1 MNARLLLLL
10 ARGPLAANRLRAA
23 LTLAAVAL
31 GVALAGAVHTIHTS
45 ALAEIDHAAR
55 TLAGSADVQVRG
67 PRNGFDD
74 ALFAAIA
81 SRPEVAAASPVLEID
96 ATTSRGERLRIVGID
111 ALRASRLQPAFLSD
125 TARTGAAE
133 VGTLLE
139 SDSLWLAPAA
149 AARLAAKP
157 GDDVPVA
164 TPSGPVKLHVAGILP
179 GLAGGGDVAA
189 MDIAGAQWRFG
200 RIGSLSRIDLRL
212 RSGVDAASFKRML
225 AATLPA
231 GLVVETPATA
241 SQRAADIS
249 RAYRV
254 NLDALSLVAL
264 ATGAFL
270 VFSTLALQAARRR
283 QEFALLRAL
292 GVTRRGVAA
301 LLVMDGA
308 ALGVAGGALGTGL
321 GMLLSR
327 ELLARLGADLGAG
340 FFSTAT
346 PAFAPDPVA
355 LGAIAA
361 LGLAMSIAGSLWV
374 ASAVGRI
381 DVAEAL
387 RDRAIDLPGSQAS
400 AWPALLLAAAG
411 VPLLFLPS
419 IAELPVAGYA
429 AIALWLAASVAAVA
443 PACRWLLARAA
454 PRRSPIAALAVAQV
468 RDLPG
473 HLAASVA
480 GIVVSVALCVAMA
493 IMIFSFRVSVES
505 WLGGVVR
512 ADLYVDAG
520 APGGDAIFT
529 KEAQQRAAALEGVAR
544 VEALRF
550 DRLALSAGGAPFTLV
565 ARPVDESVLAGFD
578 AEPRSLPP
586 PGGETPV
593 WISEAARDLQG
604 WHVGSRIEIPL
615 AGRRVPVRIVGMI
628 RDFARTWGAM
638 IMPLDR
644 YRALT
649 GDTGANELGIFVVPG
664 ADREAVQRRLREALD
679 RSGAIQLED
688 AASLKRLSLEIFD
701 RSFAVTYALE
711 AIAILIGLTG
721 VTSSFAA
728 LAWSRRREF
737 GVLRFLGLT
746 RGQVLELLALEGA
759 AAGAVGA
766 VIGLACGAAVSGVL
780 VKVVNR
786 QSFHWSLDIHWPV
799 ATLAA
804 LVAAIVALCA
814 LGARVSG
821 AYAVRGE
828 AVLAVK
834 DDA

>member
-1 MNARLLLLL
+1 VNLRLLALLV
-10 ARGPLAANRLRAA
+10 RGPLAANRLRAA

-31 GVALAGAVHTIHTS
+31 GVALAGAVHTVHTS

-55 TLAGSADVQVRG
+55 TLAGSADLQVRG

-74 ALFAAIA
+74 ALFAAVA

-96 ATTSRGERLRIVGID
+96 ATTARGARLRIVGID

-125 TARTGAAE
+125 PARSGAAE

-139 SDSLWLAPAA
+139 SDALWLAPAA
-149 AARLAAKP
+149 AARLGAKP
-157 GDDVPVA
+157 GDEVKVA
-164 TPSGPVKLHVAGILP
+164 APAGAAALHVAGILP
-179 GLAGGGDVAA
+179 GLAGAGDLAA
-189 MDIAGAQWRFG
+189 MDIAAAQWRFA
-200 RIGSLSRIDLRL
+200 RIGVISRIDLRL
-212 RSGVDAASFKRML
+212 RPGVDAAAFTQRL
-225 AATLPA
+225 AAALPP
-231 GLVVETPATA
+231 GLVVEAPAA
-241 SQRAADIS
+241 VSQRAADVS

-270 VFSTLALQAARRR
+270 VFSTLALAAARRR

-292 GVTRRGVAA
+292 GLTRRGLAA
-301 LLVMDGA
+301 LLVVEGA
-308 ALGVAGGALGTGL
+308 ALGVVGGALGTIL
-321 GMLLSR
+321 GILASR
-327 ELLARLGADLGAG
+327 ELLARVGADLGAG

-346 PAFAPDPVA
+346 PAFTPDPVA

-374 ASAVGRI
+374 ANAVGRI

-387 RDRAIDLPGSQAS
+387 RDRAIELPAS
-400 AWPALLLAAAG
+400 SARAWPALLLAAAG
-411 VPLLFLPS
+411 VPLLFLPPV
-419 IAELPVAGYA
+419 AELPLGGYL
-429 AIALWLAASVAAVA
+429 AIALWLAAAVAAVS
-443 PACRWLLARAA
+443 PTCRWLLAHAA
-454 PRRSPIAALAVAQV
+454 PPRSPIAALAVAQV
-468 RDLPG
+468 RHLPG

-493 IMIFSFRVSVES
+493 IMVFSFRVSVAS
-505 WLGGVVR
+505 WLTGVVR

-520 APGGDAIFT
+520 VPGGDTLFD
-529 KEAQQRAAALEGVAR
+529 EAAQRRVAALEGVAR

-550 DRLALSAGGAPFTLV
+550 DRLALSAGGPPFTLV

-578 AEPRSLPP
+578 AEPRTLPAA
-586 PGGETPV
+586 GEEIPV

-604 WHVGSRIEIPL
+604 WRVGSRIAIPL
-615 AGRRVPVRIVGMI
+615 AGRRVEVRVVGMI

-638 IMPLDR
+638 ILPLER

-649 GDTGANELGIFVVPG
+649 GDTGANELGIFLAPG
-664 ADREAVQRRLREALD
+664 ADAASVQRRLREALGH
-679 RSGAIQLED
+679 SGAIEIED
-688 AASLKRLSLEIFD
+688 AAGLKRLSLEIFD

-711 AIAILIGLTG
+711 AIAIVIGLTG

-737 GVLRFLGLT
+737 GVLRFLGLK
-746 RGQVLELLALEGA
+746 RGEILRLLALEGA

-766 VIGLACGAAVSGVL
+766 AIGLACGVAVSLVL

-786 QSFHWSLDIHWPV
+786 QSFHWSLAVHWPA

-804 LVAAIVALCA
+804 LVVAIVALCA
-814 LGARVSG
+814 LGARLSG
-821 AYAVRGE
+821 AFAVRGE

>member
-1 MNARLLLLL
+1 
-10 ARGPLAANRLRAA
+10 
-23 LTLAAVAL
+23 
-31 GVALAGAVHTIHTS
+31 
-45 ALAEIDHAAR
+45 
-55 TLAGSADVQVRG
+55 
-67 PRNGFDD
+67 
-74 ALFAAIA
+74 
-81 SRPEVAAASPVLEID
+81 
-96 ATTSRGERLRIVGID
+96 
-111 ALRASRLQPAFLSD
+111 
-125 TARTGAAE
+125 
-133 VGTLLE
+133 
-139 SDSLWLAPAA
+139 
-149 AARLAAKP
+149 
-157 GDDVPVA
+157 
-164 TPSGPVKLHVAGILP
+164 
-179 GLAGGGDVAA
+179 
-189 MDIAGAQWRFG
+189 
-200 RIGSLSRIDLRL
+200 
-212 RSGVDAASFKRML
+212 
-225 AATLPA
+225 
-231 GLVVETPATA
+231 
-241 SQRAADIS
+241 
-249 RAYRV
+249 
-254 NLDALSLVAL
+254 
-264 ATGAFL
+264 
-270 VFSTLALQAARRR
+270 
-283 QEFALLRAL
+283 
-292 GVTRRGVAA
+292 
-301 LLVMDGA
+301 
-308 ALGVAGGALGTGL
+308 
-321 GMLLSR
+321 
-327 ELLARLGADLGAG
+327 
-340 FFSTAT
+340 
-346 PAFAPDPVA
+346 
-355 LGAIAA
+355 GAIAA

-387 RDRAIDLPGSQAS
+387 RDRAIELPGSSAS

-419 IAELPVAGYA
+419 VAELPVGGYA

-443 PACRWLLARAA
+443 PACRWLLAHAA
-454 PRRSPIAALAVAQV
+454 PPRSPIAALAVAQV

-520 APGGDAIFT
+520 APGGDAIFNE
-529 KEAQQRAAALEGVAR
+529 EAQQHARALEGVAR

-550 DRLALSAGGAPFTLV
+550 DRLALSAGGPPFTLV

-578 AEPRSLPP
+578 AQPRSMPP
-586 PGGETPV
+586 PGNETPV

-604 WHVGSRIEIPL
+604 WRVGERIEIPL
-615 AGRRVPVRIVGMI
+615 AGRSVPVRVVGMI

-638 IMPLDR
+638 IMPLER

-649 GDTGANELGIFVVPG
+649 GDTGANELGVFLLPG
-664 ADREAVQRRLREALD
+664 ADREAVQRRLREALG
-679 RSGAIQLED
+679 RSGAIQVED
-688 AASLKRLSLEIFD
+688 AAGLKRLSLEIFD

-711 AIAILIGLTG
+711 AIAIAIGLTG

-737 GVLRFLGLT
+737 GVLRFLGL
-746 RGQVLELLALEGA
+746 RRREVLDLLALEGA

-814 LGARVSG
+814 LGARLSG

>member
-1 MNARLLLLL
+1 MNARLLALLV
-10 ARGPLAANRLRAA
+10 RGPLAANGLRAA

-31 GVALAGAVHTIHTS
+31 GVALAGAVHTVHTS

-55 TLAGSADVQVRG
+55 TLAGSADLLVRG

-74 ALFAAIA
+74 ALFVAIA
-81 SRPEVAAASPVLEID
+81 TRPEVAVASPVLEID
-96 ATTSRGERLRIVGID
+96 ATTSGGARLRIVGID

-125 TARTGAAE
+125 RARTGAAE
-133 VGTLLE
+133 VGTLVE
-139 SDSLWLAPAA
+139 SDALWLSPAA
-149 AARLAAKP
+149 AARLRAKP
-157 GDDVPVA
+157 GDDLDLS
-164 TPSGPVKLHVAGILP
+164 TPSKPVELHVAGTLP
-179 GLAGGGDVAA
+179 GLAGAGDLAT
-189 MDIAGAQWRFG
+189 MDIAAAQWRFARLG
-200 RIGSLSRIDLRL
+200 TISRVDLRL
-212 RSGVDAASFKRML
+212 RPGIDASAFKRTLAAS
-225 AATLPA
+225 LPP

-292 GVTRRGVAA
+292 GVTRRGLSA
-301 LLVMDGA
+301 LLVLEGA
-308 ALGVAGGALGTGL
+308 ALGLAGAAAGTALGIFA
-321 GMLLSR
+321 SR
-327 ELLARLGADLGAG
+327 EVLERFGADLGAG

-346 PAFAPDPVA
+346 PAFTPDPVA

-374 ASAVGRI
+374 ANAVGRI

-387 RDRAIDLPGSQAS
+387 RDRAVDLPGSTAG
-400 AWPALLLAAAG
+400 AWPALLLTAAA
-411 VPLLFLPS
+411 VPFLFLP
-419 IAELPVAGYA
+419 PVAALPLGGYV
-429 AIALWLAASVAAVA
+429 AIALWLAAAVAAVP
-443 PACRWLLARAA
+443 PACRWLLAAA
-454 PRRSPIAALAVAQV
+454 PDRSPVASLAVAQV
-468 RDLPG
+468 RHLPG

-493 IMIFSFRVSVES
+493 IMIFSFRVSLES
-505 WLGGVVR
+505 WLRGVVR
-512 ADLYVDAG
+512 ADIYVDAG
-520 APGGDAIFT
+520 VPGGDAVFDAL
-529 KEAQQRAAALEGVAR
+529 AQRRAAGVEGVAR
-544 VEALRF
+544 VEPLRF
-550 DRLALSAGGAPFTLV
+550 DRLALSSAAQPFTLV

-586 PGGETPV
+586 PGDDVPV

-604 WHVGSRIEIPL
+604 WHVGDRIAIPL
-615 AGRRVPVRIVGMI
+615 AGRRVEVRVAGMI

-644 YRALT
+644 YRAIT
-649 GDTGANELGIFVVPG
+649 GDTGANQLGVFLAPG
-664 ADREAVQRRLREALD
+664 ADGEAVQRRLREALGGS
-679 RSGAIQLED
+679 RALEIED
-688 AASLKRLSLEIFD
+688 AAGLKRLSLEIFD

-711 AIAILIGLTG
+711 AIAIAIGLTG

-737 GVLRFLGLT
+737 GVLRFLGL
-746 RGQVLELLALEGA
+746 RRREVLRLLALEGV
-759 AAGAVGA
+759 AAGAIGTA
-766 VIGLACGAAVSGVL
+766 IGLACGIAVSVVL

-786 QSFHWSLDIHWPV
+786 QSFHWSLEVHWPL

-804 LVAAIVALCA
+804 LAAAIVALCA
-814 LGARVSG
+814 FGARLSG

>member
-1 MNARLLLLL
+1 MNARLFALL

-31 GVALAGAVHTIHTS
+31 GVALAGAVHTVHTS

-55 TLAGSADVQVRG
+55 TLAGSADLQVRG

-74 ALFAAIA
+74 ALFATIA
-81 SRPEVAAASPVLEID
+81 SRPEVAVASPVLEVD
-96 ATTSRGERLRIVGID
+96 ATTSRDARLRIVGID

-125 TARTGAAE
+125 RARTGAAE

-139 SDSLWLAPAA
+139 SDVLWLAPAA
-149 AARLAAKP
+149 AARLHAKP
-157 GDDVPVA
+157 GDDVTVA
-164 TPSGPVKLHVAGILP
+164 TPSGSTKLHVAGILP
-179 GLAGGGDVAA
+179 GLAAAGDVGA
-189 MDIAGAQWRFG
+189 MDIAAAQWRFG
-200 RIGSLSRIDLRL
+200 RLGALSRIDLRL
-212 RSGVDAASFKRML
+212 RAGVDANGFKRTL
-225 AATLPA
+225 ATALPA

-292 GVTRRGVAA
+292 GVTRRGVSA
-301 LLVMDGA
+301 LLVVEGA
-308 ALGVAGGALGTGL
+308 VLGLAGGAAGTALGVVA
-321 GMLLSR
+321 SR
-327 ELLARLGADLGAG
+327 EALARFGADLGAG

-346 PAFAPDPVA
+346 PAFTPDPVA

-387 RDRAIDLPGSQAS
+387 RDRSVDLPGSRAS

-411 VPLLFLPS
+411 IPLLFVPPLGDLP
-419 IAELPVAGYA
+419 LGGYG

-454 PRRSPIAALAVAQV
+454 PDRSPIASLAVAQV
-468 RDLPG
+468 RHLPG

-480 GIVVSVALCVAMA
+480 GIVVSVALCAAMA
-493 IMIFSFRVSVES
+493 IMIFSFRVSVAS
-505 WLGGVVR
+505 WLSGVVR
-512 ADLYVDAG
+512 ADLYVEAG
-520 APGGDAIFT
+520 VPGGDAVFD
-529 KEAQQRAAALEGVAR
+529 EQAQRRAATLEGVTR
-544 VEALRF
+544 IEPLRF
-550 DRLALSAGGAPFTLV
+550 DRLALSAGGPPFTLV

-578 AEPRSLPP
+578 AEPRTMPP
-586 PGGETPV
+586 PGNEIPV
-593 WISEAARDLQG
+593 WISEAARDLHG
-604 WHVGSRIEIPL
+604 WHSGDRITIPL
-615 AGRRVPVRIVGMI
+615 AGRPVDVRIAGMI

-638 IMPLDR
+638 IMPLER
-644 YRALT
+644 YRAVT
-649 GDTGANELGIFVVPG
+649 GDTRANELGVFLAPG
-664 ADREAVQRRLREALD
+664 ADRQAVQQRLRETLNA
-679 RSGAIQLED
+679 SGAVEIED
-688 AASLKRLSLEIFD
+688 AAGLKRLSLEIFD

-711 AIAILIGLTG
+711 AIAIAIGLTG

-737 GVLRFLGLT
+737 GVLRFLGLK
-746 RGQVLELLALEGA
+746 RGDVLQLLALEGA
-759 AAGAVGA
+759 AAGAVGTA
-766 VIGLACGAAVSGVL
+766 IGLACGIAVSVVL

-786 QSFHWSLDIHWPV
+786 QSFHWSLDVHWPV

-804 LVAAIVALCA
+804 LVAGIVALCA
-814 LGARVSG
+814 FGARLSG